1 MHNVNL
7 TIYVV
12 FIFGS
17 ATLANM
23 QYMHIWRGME
33 VMIIFAT
40 IR

>member
-1 MHNVNL
+1 MHNANL
-7 TIYVV
+7 TVYV
-12 FIFGS
+12 FISGS